1 MCFRHLF
8 GWGALRM
15 SKATLMTPL
24 YVSVAWTVMVTYQI
38 FTQTAV
44 STVLNSLNV
53 LWPAAGE
60 WLLLRMDMIIFVH
73 AFAWVFVLSSVI
85 PSLLLGKKRSVLV
98 QFFVCLTLA
107 LVAFVIQDSVSV
119 YLSGQSQVLPGAA
132 FLLGNPLLAV
142 VYLSVPYLFMVTI
155 DIRARRKA
163 KKDEHMDKITTTY
176 LERSGATE
184 QESDEEKA
192 SATDKYT

>member
-1 MCFRHLF
+1 
-8 GWGALRM
+8 M

-44 STVLNSLNV
+44 STVLTFFNV
-53 LWPAAGE
+53 LWPATGE
-60 WLLLRMDMIIFVH
+60 SLLLRMDMIIFVH

-85 PSLLLGKKRSVLV
+85 PSLLLGKKRSVIV

-119 YLSGQSQVLPGAA
+119 YLSGQSQVLPGVA

-163 KKDEHMDKITTTY
+163 KKDEHMDKITAVY
-176 LERSGATE
+176 LERSGVAE
-184 QESDEEKA
+184 QESDEEEA
-192 SATDKYT
+192 SATDEYT

>member
-1 MCFRHLF
+1 
-8 GWGALRM
+8 
-15 SKATLMTPL
+15 MTPL

-44 STVLNSLNV
+44 STVLNSFNV
-53 LWPAAGE
+53 LWPATGE

-119 YLSGQSQVLPGAA
+119 YLSGQSQVLPGVA

-184 QESDEEKA
+184 QESAEEKA

>member
-1 MCFRHLF
+1 
-8 GWGALRM
+8 M

-44 STVLNSLNV
+44 STVLNSFNG
-53 LWPAAGE
+53 LWPVTGE
-60 WLLLRMDMIIFVH
+60 WLLLRIDMIIFIH
-73 AFAWVFVLSSVI
+73 AFAWVFVLASVI

-107 LVAFVIQDSVSV
+107 LVAFVIQDFMIVH
-119 YLSGQSQVLPGAA
+119 LSGQSQVGVA

-142 VYLSVPYLFMVTI
+142 VYLSVPYLFMVAI

-163 KKDEHMDKITTTY
+163 KKDEHMDKITAVYT
-176 LERSGATE
+176 EGSGVAE
-184 QESDEEKA
+184 QSLTNK
-192 SATDKYT
+192 K

>member
-1 MCFRHLF
+1 MGF
-8 GWGALRM
+8 GALLSLWSAPRM
-15 SKATLMTPL
+15 SKATLITPL

-44 STVLNSLNV
+44 STMLNYLNM
-53 LWPAAGE
+53 LWPATGE
-60 WLLLRMDMIIFVH
+60 SLLLRMDMIIFVH

-107 LVAFVIQDSVSV
+107 LLAFVIQDYASA
-119 YLSGQSQVLPGAA
+119 YLSGQSQILRGVA
-132 FLLGNPLLAV
+132 FLLSNPFLAV

-155 DIRARRKA
+155 DIRARTKA
-163 KKDEHMDKITTTY
+163 KKDEHMDKITAMY
-176 LERSGATE
+176 IEHYGAAK
-184 QESDEEKA
+184 QESAEEA
-192 SATDKYT
+192 SATDEYT

>member
-1 MCFRHLF
+1 
-8 GWGALRM
+8 M

-44 STVLNSLNV
+44 STVLNSFNG
-53 LWPAAGE
+53 LWPATGE
-60 WLLLRMDMIIFVH
+60 WLLRIDMIIFIH

-107 LVAFVIQDSVSV
+107 LVAFVIQDSMSV
-119 YLSGQSQVLPGAA
+119 YLSGQSQVLLGVA

-163 KKDEHMDKITTTY
+163 KKDEHMDKITAMY
-176 LERSGATE
+176 LERSGVAE
-184 QESDEEKA
+184 QESDEEEV
-192 SATDKYT
+192 SATDEYT

>member
-1 MCFRHLF
+1 
-8 GWGALRM
+8 M

-24 YVSVAWTVMVTYQI
+24 YVSIAWTMMVTYQI

-44 STVLNSLNV
+44 LAVLNSFNR
-53 LWPAAGE
+53 LWPVAGE
-60 WLLLRMDMIIFVH
+60 WLLLRIDMIIFTH

-119 YLSGQSQVLPGAA
+119 YLSGQSQVLLDVA

-142 VYLSVPYLFMVTI
+142 VYLSVPYLFMMTI
-155 DIRARRKA
+155 DIRAWRRAEKE
-163 KKDEHMDKITTTY
+163 EHMDNITAIY
-176 LERSGATE
+176 LERSGVAE
-184 QESDEEKA
+184 QESEEEA
-192 SATDKYT
+192 SATDEYT

>member
-1 MCFRHLF
+1 MGFKHLF
-8 GWGALRM
+8 GWSAPRM

-24 YVSVAWTVMVTYQI
+24 YVSIAWTMMVTYQI

-44 STVLNSLNV
+44 LAVLNSFNR
-53 LWPAAGE
+53 LWPVAGE
-60 WLLLRMDMIIFVH
+60 WLLLRIDMIIFTH

-119 YLSGQSQVLPGAA
+119 YLSGQSQVLLDVA

-142 VYLSVPYLFMVTI
+142 VYLSVPYLFMMTI
-155 DIRARRKA
+155 DIRARRRAEKE
-163 KKDEHMDKITTTY
+163 EHMDKITAMY
-176 LERSGATE
+176 LERSRVAE
-184 QESDEEKA
+184 QESEEEASVTDE
-192 SATDKYT
+192 YT

>member
-1 MCFRHLF
+1 
-8 GWGALRM
+8 M

-44 STVLNSLNV
+44 STVLNFSNV
-53 LWPAAGE
+53 LWPAVGE
-60 WLLLRMDMIIFVH
+60 WLLLRMDMVIFVH

-98 QFFVCLTLA
+98 QFFVCLMLA
-107 LVAFVIQDSVSV
+107 LVAFVVQDSMSV
-119 YLSGQSQVLPGAA
+119 YLSGQSQVLLGVA
-132 FLLGNPLLAV
+132 FLLGNPLLAA

-155 DIRARRKA
+155 DLRARRKA
-163 KKDEHMDKITTTY
+163 KKDEHMDKITTMY
-176 LERSGATE
+176 LERSGAAE
-184 QESDEEKA
+184 QQSDEEEA
-192 SATDKYT
+192 SATDEYT

>member
-1 MCFRHLF
+1 
-8 GWGALRM
+8 M

-44 STVLNSLNV
+44 STVLNSFNR
-53 LWPAAGE
+53 LWPVAGE
-60 WLLLRMDMIIFVH
+60 WLLLRTDMIIFVH

-119 YLSGQSQVLPGAA
+119 YLSGQSQVLLGVA
-132 FLLGNPLLAV
+132 FLLGNPFLAV

-163 KKDEHMDKITTTY
+163 KKDEHMDKITAMY
-176 LERSGATE
+176 LERSGVGE
-184 QESDEEKA
+184 KESAEEEE
-192 SATDKYT
+192 SATDEYT

>member
-1 MCFRHLF
+1 
-8 GWGALRM
+8 M

-44 STVLNSLNV
+44 STVLNSSNV

-60 WLLLRMDMIIFVH
+60 WLLLRIDMIIFVH

-119 YLSGQSQVLPGAA
+119 YLSGQSQVLPGVA

-163 KKDEHMDKITTTY
+163 KKDEHMDKITAMH
-176 LERSGATE
+176 LERSGVAE
-184 QESDEEKA
+184 QGSCEEEV
-192 SATDKYT
+192 SATDEYT